1 MTTKFG
7 PVDPALIGEA
17 IWTTIPGSD
26 PALYGSATLT
36 GPATVEVRS
45 YQTFRVTYTVGRM
58 GLDDTAAMRV
68 AFRNISDG
76 GYLQTSDPAAP
87 NYVTARSSG
96 DGRLQLKYDRRGGQR
111 PWGETLTVSQQ
122 GGYLKPGETID
133 ITIGDTSGGSPGLLM
148 PTFADTGRVFRI
160 FVDAQATGVF
170 VPIPGPLLS
179 VAVIG
184 GPVHRHL
191 AVLPTLRRPDEGFH
205 LGIKAEDLWG
215 NPTGLGPRRFRVSA
229 SMAVVGLPDHVDFDP
244 SDGAMTIEGLK
255 CPDEGTL
262 VVTLTDDHG
271 RSTVSGPL
279 VIRHSDVAHYW
290 GDLHAQTG
298 ETQGNNPMEY
308 YLDFARNK
316 AFLDV
321 TSHQANDFQINAAFW
336 ARLNELTAAADE
348 PGRFTVLPGYE
359 WSGNTAIGGDH
370 NVFYRHEG
378 ASIYR
383 CSHALVGDRSDEAND
398 AHDLKALYAK
408 LEAEPVDAV
417 MYAHVGGR
425 YADIHY
431 AHNAA
436 LEAAVEVHSAWGTF
450 EWILTDGFPLRRR
463 VGVVCNSDDHKSR
476 PGASFPG
483 ASVFGAYG
491 GLTCFVMAGN
501 DRDNVFDAIRRRH
514 TYGTSGPRVFID
526 AVCALPEGGVL
537 YDRDPLALSDA
548 TATAVTSCTM
558 GDIVRANGDSA
569 RVSFDIRSPVG
580 IESVELRDGGNV
592 LRKVRTYSQADLGR
606 RMRVLW
612 SGADYRGR
620 GRDTR
625 WRGRA
630 EFDGTTIRRFET
642 INRLNPEMRL
652 DQVGSRSVVWN
663 CVTTGNMMGFDAW
676 VSEAVGSLDV
686 TTSLG
691 GISVNLTEAGIE
703 PQVMAAGGL
712 QRQLTI
718 QRLPDNP
725 LPKEIRLDSDVTIAA
740 QGDTPVWI
748 CVTFEDGNQAW
759 TSPIYLHRD

>member
-1 MTTKFG
+1 MTTRFG
-7 PVDPALIGEA
+7 PVDRDLIGEA
-17 IWTTIPGSD
+17 VWETIPGSD
-26 PALYGSATLT
+26 PELYGSATLT
-36 GPATVEVRS
+36 GPSTVEVRS
-45 YQTFRVTYTVGRM
+45 YQTFRVTYSVGKM

-76 GYLQTSDPAAP
+76 GYLQTTDPTAP

-96 DGRLQLKYDRRGGQR
+96 DGRLHLKYDRRGGQR

-122 GGYLKPGETID
+122 GGYLKPGETIE
-133 ITIGDTSGGSPGLLM
+133 ITIGETGGGSPGVLM
-148 PTFADTGRVFRI
+148 PTFADMGRVFRI

-179 VAVIG
+179 VRVIG
-184 GPVHRHL
+184 GPAHRHL
-191 AVLPTLRRPDEGFH
+191 AVLPTLRRPGESFT
-205 LGIKAEDLWG
+205 LGIKAEDIWG
-215 NPTGLGPRRFRVSA
+215 NPTGQGPRRFRLSA
-229 SMAVVGLPDHVDFDP
+229 SLPVEGLPEVVDFAP
-244 SDGAMTIEGLK
+244 AEGAITLEGLS
-255 CPDEGTL
+255 CRDEGTL
-262 VVTLTDDHG
+262 VVTLTDEAG
-271 RSTVSGPL
+271 GTVISGPL
-279 VIRHSDVAHYW
+279 IIRRSEIAHYW

-298 ETQGNNPMEY
+298 ETQGNNSMEY

-321 TSHQANDFQINAAFW
+321 TSHQANDFQVNAAFW
-336 ARLNELTAAADE
+336 AHLNTLTAAADE

-359 WSGNTAIGGDH
+359 WSGNTAVGGDH

-398 AHDLKALYAK
+398 AHDLHALYAK
-408 LEAEPVDAV
+408 LEAEPIEAV

-450 EWILTDGFPLRRR
+450 EWILTDGFPLRHR

-491 GLTCFVMAGN
+491 GLTCFVMERN
-501 DRDNVFDAIRRRH
+501 DRDSVFDAIRSRH

-526 AVCALPEGGVL
+526 VDCTLPEGGMRF
-537 YDRDPLALSDA
+537 DRDPLTLAGA

-558 GDIVRANGDSA
+558 GDIVRANGSHA
-569 RVSFDIRSPVG
+569 RVSVDIRSPVG
-580 IESVELRDGGNV
+580 IESVEIRDGSNV
-592 LRKVRTYSQADLGR
+592 LVRRRTYSAADLGR
-606 RMRVLW
+606 RVRVLW
-612 SGADYRGR
+612 SGAEYRGR

-630 EFDGTTIRRFET
+630 EFEGAVIRRFEA

-652 DQVGSRSVVWN
+652 DQVGSRSVIWN

-676 VSEAVGSLDV
+676 LSEAAGSLEI

-691 GISVNLTEAGIE
+691 GISIDLSEAGVE

-712 QRQLTI
+712 KRQLTV
-718 QRLPDNP
+718 QRLPDAP
-725 LPKEIRLDSDVTIAA
+725 LPKELRLEADVAIAEA
-740 QGDTPVWI
+740 GDTPVWL